1 MSLFIFDIRYNLYF
15 DVGQVD
21 EARERGEVVV
31 IKVDSAQIVEH
42 VWRTQVNSPVKGK
55 SKHF

>member
-1 MSLFIFDIRYNLYF
+1 MYF

-21 EARERGEVVV
+21 EARERGEIVV

-42 VWRTQVNSPVKGK
+42 IWRTQINNPVKGK